1 MNAVSR
7 KTLVLVVLS
16 VAAMAL
22 ASTAMAQPP
31 RARLLP
37 DPQFCPPVPPPRLG
51 INYTVIPG
59 YGYRVNYV
67 MWGTPASRIGLE
79 PGDVVLSIN
88 RVRLTY
94 NGAHSYA
101 LSRAVR
107 TGGWVTLRIR
117 DVRTGWVVTRS
128 ANLFGG
134 YYGGGGGACL
144 SP

>member
-7 KTLVLVVLS
+7 KTLVLVLS
-16 VAAMAL
+16 VAAMAV

-31 RARLLP
+31 HARLLP
-37 DPQFCPPVPPPRLG
+37 NPQFCPPVQPRLG

-59 YGYRVNYV
+59 YGYRVNCV

-94 NGAHSYA
+94 NGAHAYA
-101 LSRAVR
+101 LSQAAR
-107 TGGWVTLRIR
+107 TGGWITLRIR

-128 ANLFGG
+128 TNLFGG
-134 YYGGGGGACL
+134 YYGGGGGVCFG
-144 SP
+144 P